1 MITNTTNAI
10 NIGDWSRRTTI
21 DDEGIHLWIK
31 IDEWA
36 RINEPQKSPVVE
48 CKELMQ
54 FLNDDE
60 V

>member
-1 MITNTTNAI
+1 MITNTTNTI
-10 NIGDWSRRTTI
+10 NIGNWTRTTI
-21 DDEGIHLWIK
+21 NDKHVGNTHLWI
-31 IDEWA
+31 
-36 RINEPQKSPVVE
+36 RVNELQESPVVE